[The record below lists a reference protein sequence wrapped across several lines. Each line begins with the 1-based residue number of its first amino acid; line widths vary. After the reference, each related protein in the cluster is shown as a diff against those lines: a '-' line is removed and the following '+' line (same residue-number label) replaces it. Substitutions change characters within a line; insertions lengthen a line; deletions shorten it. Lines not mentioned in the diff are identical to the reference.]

1 MSILSIESSFIQI
14 RDYIEYPSSGILSK
28 VLLKDDNCQYTL
40 FCLAEGT
47 EISEH
52 TASRNAVVNVLEGEG
67 LLILEGKEITLTKG
81 IFVVMPSNA
90 PHSLHAHTNLS
101 FLLTLSAHS

>member
-14 RDYIEYPSSGILSK
+14 RDYIEYPSLGILSK
-28 VLLKDDNCQYTL
+28 VLLKDCNCQYTL

-47 EISEH
+47 KISEH
-52 TASRNAVVNVLEGEG
+52 TANRNAIINVLEGEG
-67 LLILEGKEITLTKG
+67 LLILEEKKITLIQG
-81 IFVVMPSNA
+81 IFAVIPSNA

-101 FLLTLSAHS
+101 FLLTLSANS

>member
-1 MSILSIESSFIQI
+1 MSILSIESNFIQI
-14 RDYIEYPSSGILSK
+14 KDYIEYPASGILSK

-52 TASRNAVVNVLEGEG
+52 TASRNATVNVLEGEG
-67 LLILEGKEITLTKG
+67 LFILEGKKITLTHG
-81 IFVVMPSNA
+81 VFIVMPSNA

-101 FLLTLSAHS
+101 FLLTLSA